1 MRVVLTLVVAAS
13 LALSQSSE
21 DLRRRYGKPVWQ
33 TFRVGP
39 KIGVT
44 VRYNVANVV
53 VEMLIVPIEADNL
66 HWSRH
71 ETLGAAD
78 VKDLLQKL
86 VPRGRLLRDAGGLR
100 NSRNFPSHKAK
111 RDNLDMEVEFGLVKL
126 APEQMLAF
134 RPSEDVQ
141 DHVETLMERAK
152 DGTITESEQAEL
164 DYFVEFEHLL
174 RLMKKRAAKILS
186 TRSAA

>member
-1 MRVVLTLVVAAS
+1 
-13 LALSQSSE
+13 
-21 DLRRRYGKPVWQ
+21 
-33 TFRVGP
+33 
-39 KIGVT
+39 
-44 VRYNVANVV
+44 
-53 VEMLIVPIEADNL
+53 
-66 HWSRH
+66 
-71 ETLGAAD
+71 
-78 VKDLLQKL
+78 
-86 VPRGRLLRDAGGLR
+86 
-100 NSRNFPSHKAK
+100 
-111 RDNLDMEVEFGLVKL
+111 MEVEFGLVKL